1 MSAVDILKHKED
13 VIAQPVAGEV
23 VLFDLASGNYYSLNE
38 LGARIWELLDGK
50 RALMDVADQL
60 TSEYDAPAEEIARDL
75 RALVEDMLRNGLLVE
90 VEKEDS
96 VAG

>member
-1 MSAVDILKHKED
+1 MTAFDFLKHKED
-13 VIAQPVAGEV
+13 VIAQPVAGQV

-50 RALMDVADQL
+50 RALTDVAGEL
-60 TSEYDAPAEEIARDL
+60 TSEYDAPPEEIEQDL
-75 RALVEDMLRNGLLVE
+75 RALAEDMLRNGLLVQANNE
-90 VEKEDS
+90 AS